1 MARIVRFD
9 SLGGPLRISAEP
21 PRQPGPSEAQIRA
34 QAIGLNRA
42 ENLYRNGHY
51 MYAPARYPS
60 GLGYEVSGVVQA
72 VGAEVSHVR
81 PGDAV
86 GTGPAFSQ
94 SDYALYGDL
103 VIAPAYAVVKRP
115 ARLTAEEG
123 AAVWMQ
129 YVTAYGALV
138 ELGNLSSGDTLLL
151 TAATGGL
158 GVAGIQI
165 ARRLGAKVVAS
176 TRKREKR
183 AFLESLKPDR
193 VVVTSEEDVAAAT
206 REVSGPRGPRVILDA
221 VMGPT
226 LPALAEL
233 IAPSGIIIAYGALR
247 SDAAAGTPCPLRSMI
262 GKGLTLRGYTL
273 FELTWDPARF
283 AATTPFDPV
292 RYPRAIQ
299 LVKSGLADGALQ
311 PVIAKVFP
319 FERIAEAHA
328 CVESNEQS
336 GGPWLG

>member
-51 MYAPARYPS
+51 MYAPPRYPS

-86 GTGPAFSQ
+86 GTVPAFSQ

-103 VIAPAYAVVKRP
+103 VIALAYAVVKRP

-123 AAVWMQ
+123 AAVWMR

-165 ARRLGAKVVAS
+165 ARRLGAKVVAT
-176 TRKREKR
+176 TRKREQARSCRGHQRGGSGGEDR
-183 AFLESLKPDR
+183 AGLC
-193 VVVTSEEDVAAAT
+193 
-206 REVSGPRGPRVILDA
+206 VILDA
-221 VMGPT
+221 VIGPT

-247 SDAAAGTPCPLRSMI
+247 SDAAAGTPCPPRSMS

-283 AATTPFDPV
+283 GATTPFDPV

-299 LVKSGLADGALQ
+299 LVESGLADGALQ

-336 GGPWLG
+336 GGPWVRVS